1 MRIMLARG
9 ALISAFVCLF
19 IMPAVLY
26 VCEPVFNKTTLHWR
40 TPAPKKESRTAKV
53 LKSAAG
59 KLPTRKEQDTLPENG
74 EAQPETVPEAEKDLE
89 RDTADV

>member
-1 MRIMLARG
+1 MLARG

-40 TPAPKKESRTAKV
+40 TPAPKKESRTAKA

-59 KLPTRKEQDTLPENG
+59 KLPARKEQNTLPENG
-74 EAQPETVPEAEKDLE
+74 EAQPETVPEAEKDPE
-89 RDTADV
+89 RDTVDV